1 MSISNSIRIPFSS
14 FFILYIILVSCSTI
28 HKSDFHNHYYSSD
41 YENKSFKNVS
51 MDICI
56 PKTKY
61 EYNTGI
67 DSNTISMQINFDTTF
82 RKFFPDRIKLFS
94 SVIETGWIFYE
105 TNYESDPILYD
116 KLSNDGNYLY
126 SVSMPDSLSFFQ
138 IRSKSDFLF
147 VIHYITFAG
156 NSPTQQNNSS
166 NIKKGYESII
176 TVNYSIWNS
185 KNSDLVAIDQVTTKM
200 SFHRLGDRW
209 PYRGVILKSAYEIF
223 ERLPMFNK

>member
-1 MSISNSIRIPFSS
+1 MKSKYLLPLIVFQNLITV
-14 FFILYIILVSCSTI
+14 ILLVSCTSVP
-28 HKSDFHNHYYSSD
+28 KSDFQNYYYSPD
-41 YENKSFKNVS
+41 YKDKSFENVS

-67 DSNTISMQINFDTTF
+67 DSNTISMQIDFDTTF
-82 RKFFPDRIKLFS
+82 KKYFPEGIKMFS
-94 SVIETGWIFYE
+94 SVTKTGWIFYE
-105 TNYESDPILYD
+105 TNWDIFPLLYEKIE
-116 KLSNDGNYLY
+116 DGSKTIYA
-126 SVSMPDSLSFFQ
+126 VTMPDSLTVFQ
-138 IRSKSDFLF
+138 KQSNSEFLF
-147 VIHYITFAG
+147 VVHCIMFAG

-209 PYRGVILKSAYEIF
+209 TYRGVILKSVYEIF
-223 ERLPMFNK
+223 ERLPMFSK